1 MKKYLLFG
9 LIILLTNLNLL
20 AQSGKI
26 VGTITDEKTGEALI
40 GVNVIVEGTMYGAA
54 TDVDG
59 YYSILSIPPG
69 QYSIKASYIGYTA
82 SVITSV
88 LVNINETT
96 TIDFILSDESVQT
109 EEVIVSAAKIPIV
122 QRDVSS
128 SRANITSEEI
138 VNLPT
143 VNINSI
149 LGLQAGVE
157 ATSEGIV
164 VRGGSVR
171 QTEYVLNGMTLR
183 NERDNTPYTGISV
196 TAIENMQVQTGGFNA
211 EYGNF
216 RSGLVNI
223 VTMEGRRNQYTF
235 NVIGRYS
242 PAQQKH
248 FGISPHDPNSYWV
261 RPYVDD
267 AVAWTGTKSGNWDE
281 FKQRQYAEFE
291 GWNSISRKTLEDDN
305 PNNDLTPKAAQDLYL
320 WEHRRQLDI
329 VDPDYEMDMTFAGP
343 VPGGKAL
350 GDLRFVASYR
360 QTTEQYLVPL
370 SSSNYNDW
378 STQFKI
384 TSDIAKGMKLSIDG
398 IYGKTNGTNDNNG
411 GAAGVFKTPNSIAYQ
426 LSRVSFIDTRMFAT
440 DYWAPTTIVN
450 NSIGAKFTHV
460 INPTSFYDIRIS
472 RFGTSYETN
481 PGALRDTSKIKM
493 FGNSYWV
500 DEAPYGFQPEPST
513 GIDGMRMGVGMSNS
527 RDSSEVATYSLKFD
541 LISQID
547 KFNQIKAGIDF
558 TYSLNQTN
566 YGSVDEFLPQGR
578 SQSKWDSKP
587 VRGALYIQ
595 DKLEFEGMVAN
606 LGVRMDYFDPGG
618 EWWVYDPW
626 TEAFSAVNSPG
637 MDTLL
642 TQERTEKQITF
653 SPRVGI
659 AFPITINSKLY
670 FNYGHMRSF
679 PTPEN
684 LYLLRK
690 NSFDQAVLQVAT
702 PNNPLE
708 STIQYEIGYE
718 HNLFD
723 QFLLRVAGYYKDI
736 ADQPYLVRYINRD
749 GDINYRVSEPNSY
762 ADIRGAEFTISKNRG
777 EWFQGFFNYTYDVST
792 RGNFGWSRQFENP
805 TEQKTYERT
814 SGDEKQVKPVPRPYA
829 RINLNFFTP
838 SRLGIF
844 LGDWRLNFVGG
855 WNNGF
860 YLTWTGGGSIPGI
873 LNNVQWKDTYTVD
886 LRFSK
891 AFNISDVAQ
900 IEFIMDVSNLF
911 NFKNMSSRYGFVD
924 GNDYNEYMW
933 SLHLPDNIGDELEG
947 SYINIPGEDNPGDYR
962 KSGDFTPIVPVSDIN
977 SVGEPSDAAI
987 YWDKTT
993 QRYFEHNGSQWVV
1006 VEEGKMHTI
1015 IQNKQYID
1023 MPNQEFF
1030 SFLNPRKI
1038 YFGLKLS
1045 INF

>member
-1 MKKYLLFG
+1 MKKFLLFT
-9 LIILLTNLNLL
+9 LLLFSAISLYGQT
-20 AQSGKI
+20 GKLT
-26 VGTITDEKTGEALI
+26 GTITDAKTGEALI

-54 TDVDG
+54 TDIDG
-59 YYSILSIPPG
+59 FFSIISISPGKYSL
-69 QYSIKASYIGYTA
+69 KASYIGYTP
-82 SVITSV
+82 SVMTNV
-88 LVNINETT
+88 VVNINETT
-96 TIDFILSDESVQT
+96 NIDFQLSDEAVT
-109 EEVIVSAAKIPIV
+109 TAEVVVAAAKIPIV
-122 QRDVSS
+122 QQDVSS
-128 SRANITSEEI
+128 SRANITSDEI
-138 VNLPT
+138 ANLPT
-143 VNINSI
+143 VNINSV
-149 LGLQAGVE
+149 LGLQAGIE
-157 ATSEGIV
+157 TTSEGVV
-164 VRGGSVR
+164 VRGSDVR
-171 QTEYVLNGMTLR
+171 ETAYVLNGMTLR
-183 NERDNTPYTGISV
+183 NERDNTPFTGVSV

-211 EYGNF
+211 EYGDF
-216 RSGLVNI
+216 RAGLVNI

-235 NVIGRYS
+235 NMVGRYS

-261 RPYVDD
+261 RSYVDD
-267 AVAWTGTKSGNWDE
+267 AVAWTGTKNGNWDE
-281 FKQRQYAEFE
+281 FTQRQYAEFE
-291 GWNSISRKTLEDDN
+291 GWNSISRKTLEDDD
-305 PNNDLTPKAAQDLYL
+305 PNNDLTPQAAQNLYL

-370 SSSNYNDW
+370 SVPNYNDW

-384 TSDIAKGMKLSIDG
+384 TSDLAQGMKLSVDG
-398 IYGKTNGTNDNNG
+398 IYGIRRGTNDNNG
-411 GAAGVFKTPNSIAYQ
+411 GAGGVFKSSSSIAYQ
-426 LSRVSFIDTRMFAT
+426 LSRLSYIDTRMFAT
-440 DYWAPTTIVN
+440 DYWAPSTIIN

-460 INPTSFYDIRIS
+460 VNPTTFYDIRIS
-472 RFGTSYETN
+472 RFGSSYETN
-481 PGALRDTSKIKM
+481 PGTARDTTKIKM

-500 DEAPYGFQPEPST
+500 DEAPFGFQPAPSF

-541 LISQID
+541 FTSQVD

-558 TYSLNQTN
+558 NYTLNQTN
-566 YGSVDEFLPQGR
+566 YASVDEFLPQGR

-587 VRGALYIQ
+587 VRGAFYIQ
-595 DKLEFEGMVAN
+595 DKLEFEGMIAN

-618 EWWVYDPW
+618 EWWVYEPW
-626 TEAFSAVNSPG
+626 TGAFSAVNSPG

-642 TQERTEKQITF
+642 TKERTEKQITF

-659 AFPITINSKLY
+659 AFPITVNSKLY

-690 NSFDQAVLQVAT
+690 NSFDQAVLRVAT

-708 STIQYEIGYE
+708 RTVQYELGYE

-736 ADQPYLVRYINRD
+736 SDQPYLVRYINRD
-749 GDINYRVSEPNSY
+749 GDIDYRVSEPNSY

-792 RGNFGWSRQFENP
+792 SGNFGWSRQFENP
-805 TEQKTYERT
+805 TEQLDYERT
-814 SGDEKQVKPVPRPYA
+814 SGDEKQSKPVPRPYA
-829 RINLNFFTP
+829 KINLNFFSP
-838 SRLGIF
+838 SSLGIL
-844 LGDWRLNFVGG
+844 LGDWRLNLIGG

-860 YLTWTGGGSIPGI
+860 YLTWTGGGAIPGI
-873 LNNVQWKDTYTVD
+873 LYNVQWKDSYTMD

-891 AFNISDVAQ
+891 SINISDVAQ

-924 GNDYNEYMW
+924 GNDYNEYMK
-933 SLHLPDNIGDELEG
+933 SLHLPSDVGDELSG
-947 SYINIPGEDNPGDYR
+947 SYINIPGDDTPGDYR
-962 KSGDFTPIVPVSDIN
+962 SSGEFTPIVPVPDIN
-977 SVGEPSDAAI
+977 SVSEPSDAAI

-993 QRYFEHNGSQWVV
+993 QRYFEHDGNQWVRV
-1006 VEEGKMHTI
+1006 DEGKMHTI

-1045 INF
+1045 IKF

>member
-1 MKKYLLFG
+1 
-9 LIILLTNLNLL
+9 
-20 AQSGKI
+20 
-26 VGTITDEKTGEALI
+26 
-40 GVNVIVEGTMYGAA
+40 
-54 TDVDG
+54 
-59 YYSILSIPPG
+59 
-69 QYSIKASYIGYTA
+69 
-82 SVITSV
+82 
-88 LVNINETT
+88 
-96 TIDFILSDESVQT
+96 
-109 EEVIVSAAKIPIV
+109 
-122 QRDVSS
+122 
-128 SRANITSEEI
+128 
-138 VNLPT
+138 
-143 VNINSI
+143 
-149 LGLQAGVE
+149 
-157 ATSEGIV
+157 
-164 VRGGSVR
+164 
-171 QTEYVLNGMTLR
+171 
-183 NERDNTPYTGISV
+183 
-196 TAIENMQVQTGGFNA
+196 
-211 EYGNF
+211 
-216 RSGLVNI
+216 
-223 VTMEGRRNQYTF
+223 
-235 NVIGRYS
+235 
-242 PAQQKH
+242 
-248 FGISPHDPNSYWV
+248 
-261 RPYVDD
+261 
-267 AVAWTGTKSGNWDE
+267 
-281 FKQRQYAEFE
+281 
-291 GWNSISRKTLEDDN
+291 
-305 PNNDLTPKAAQDLYL
+305 
-320 WEHRRQLDI
+320 
-329 VDPDYEMDMTFAGP
+329 
-343 VPGGKAL
+343 
-350 GDLRFVASYR
+350 
-360 QTTEQYLVPL
+360 
-370 SSSNYNDW
+370 
-378 STQFKI
+378 TQFKV
-384 TSDIAKGMKLSIDG
+384 TSDIDKGMKLSIDG

-460 INPTSFYDIRIS
+460 INPTTFYDIRIS

-481 PGALRDTSKIKM
+481 PGTLRDTSKIKM

-777 EWFQGFFNYTYDVST
+777 EWFQGFFNYTYDVTTS
-792 RGNFGWSRQFENP
+792 GNFGWSRQFENP

-829 RINLNFFTP
+829 RINLNFFSS

-891 AFNISDVAQ
+891 SISISDVAQ

-933 SLHLPDNIGDELEG
+933 SLHLPGDIGDELEG

-977 SVGEPSDAAI
+977 TVGEPSDAAI

-993 QRYFEHNGSQWVV
+993 QRYFEHNGNQWVV